1 MEQEPEGGQTNQNNI
16 YTTISA
22 SEDKIMPQ
30 HAPVYIFFNFSL
42 SSSLPRKGEFFCIS
56 MVTGV
61 LWLCVS
67 ALELGEAGGVEE
79 EEEGEREGAGWS
91 SDVLF
96 QLRKDSRVCSPARSC
111 SLLQCWGGGGGRRTV
126 MQSSTYIAH
135 VHMQ

>member
-1 MEQEPEGGQTNQNNI
+1 MEHEPEGGQTNHSNNNI

-30 HAPVYIFFNFSL
+30 HTPVYIFFNFSL

-67 ALELGEAGGVEE
+67 ALELGEDGEVEE
-79 EEEGEREGAGWS
+79 EEGEGEREGAGWS

-111 SLLQCWGGGGGRRTV
+111 SLLQ
-126 MQSSTYIAH
+126 
-135 VHMQ
+135 